1 MRRTTP
7 LALAALAAA
16 LLLAGCGT
24 GGTEGNDAGRS
35 VSPSPTHES
44 CVSALQLTAA
54 DSGRTLCLAKGGQLR
69 LSLDGDKARP
79 WKPVQAEG
87 GALTAINSGFVL
99 QPGDANAAYRA
110 DKPGTVELT
119 SAHGAEHWQVTVRVR

>member
-7 LALAALAAA
+7 LAALAAA

-24 GGTEGNDAGRS
+24 EGNDAGRS
-35 VSPSPTHES
+35 VSPKPSREN
-44 CVSALQLTAA
+44 CVRALRLTAA
-54 DSGRTLCLAKGGQLR
+54 DSGRDLCLAKGGELR
-69 LSLDGDKARP
+69 LALDGDKAHP
-79 WKPVQAEG
+79 WQPVQAKG

-110 DKPGTVELT
+110 DEPGTAELT
-119 SAHGAEHWQVTVRVR
+119 SARGSEHWQVTVRVR

>member
-24 GGTEGNDAGRS
+24 EGNDAGRS
-35 VSPSPTHES
+35 VSTKPTRAA
-44 CVSALQLTAA
+44 CVSALKLTAA
-54 DSGRTLCLAKGGQLR
+54 DSGRDLCLAKGGELR
-69 LSLDGDKARP
+69 LALDGDKAHP
-79 WKPVQAEG
+79 WKPVEAQG

-110 DKPGTVELT
+110 DRTGTVELT
-119 SAHGAEHWQVTVRVR
+119 SARASEQWKVTVRVR

>member
-24 GGTEGNDAGRS
+24 EGKDAGRS
-35 VSPSPTHES
+35 VSPEPSREK

-54 DSGRTLCLAKGGQLR
+54 DSGRDLCLAKGGELR
-69 LSLDGDKARP
+69 IALDGDKAHP
-79 WKPVQAEG
+79 WKPVEAKG
-87 GALTAINSGFVL
+87 GALTAINAGLVL
-99 QPGDANAAYRA
+99 RPGDANAAYRA
-110 DKPGTVELT
+110 EKPGTVELT
-119 SAHGAEHWQVTVRVR
+119 SARASENWKVTVQVR